1 MMCSPD
7 LMRGGSRRRRAL
19 DLKVLTSHRFMNC
32 FTWFRRKDFAMK
44 ILTTPLNSRTATR
57 FSMLLAV
64 ILALGTVALPYAAP
78 PQAVTLT
85 IVNNTSRDI
94 RHVYVAPANSDNWGA
109 DQLNNSSI
117 APGVSRTLNINWDQ
131 PTVKLVAEDQDGCFI
146 TTTVSSA
153 GTIDWTITNSTPRDC
168 G

>member
-1 MMCSPD
+1 
-7 LMRGGSRRRRAL
+7 
-19 DLKVLTSHRFMNC
+19 
-32 FTWFRRKDFAMK
+32 MK
-44 ILTTPLNSRTATR
+44 TQTTPLNSVIR
-57 FSMLLAV
+57 FSRLIAV
-64 ILALGTVALPYAAP
+64 IFALATVAWAYAAP

-109 DQLNNSSI
+109 DQLDNSAI

-131 PTVKLVAEDQDGCFI
+131 PTVKLVAEDADGCFM
-146 TTTVSSA
+146 TTTISSA
-153 GTIDWTITNSTPRDC
+153 GTIDWTITNSTPKDC

>member
-1 MMCSPD
+1 
-7 LMRGGSRRRRAL
+7 
-19 DLKVLTSHRFMNC
+19 
-32 FTWFRRKDFAMK
+32 MK
-44 ILTTPLNSRTATR
+44 ILTTPLNSKTAIR
-57 FSMLLAV
+57 FSMLLAA
-64 ILALGTVALPYAAP
+64 IFALGTVALPYAAP

-109 DQLNNSSI
+109 DQLNNSAI

-131 PTVKLVAEDQDGCFI
+131 STVKLVAEDADGCFM
-146 TTTVSSA
+146 TSTVSTA
-153 GTIDWTITNSTPRDC
+153 GTIDWTITDSTPRDC

>member
-1 MMCSPD
+1 
-7 LMRGGSRRRRAL
+7 
-19 DLKVLTSHRFMNC
+19 
-32 FTWFRRKDFAMK
+32 
-44 ILTTPLNSRTATR
+44 
-57 FSMLLAV
+57 V

-94 RHVYVAPANSDNWGA
+94 RHVYVAPANSDDWGA

-146 TTTVSSA
+146 TTIVSSA
-153 GTIDWTITNSTPRDC
+153 GTIDWTITNSTPKDC